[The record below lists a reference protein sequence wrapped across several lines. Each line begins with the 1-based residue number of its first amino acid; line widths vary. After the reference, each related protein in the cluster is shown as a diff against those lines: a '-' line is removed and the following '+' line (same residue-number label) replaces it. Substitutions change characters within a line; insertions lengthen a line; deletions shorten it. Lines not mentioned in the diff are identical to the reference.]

1 MNIEISDIQF
11 TTQIEYEYAGGKYR
25 TIEAITVT
33 LLLGD
38 HPVFTRIKPV
48 EDIYFGLDEEDEDRA
63 KDEALA
69 MFARRLSA
77 LIEGV
82 GDDA

>member
-1 MNIEISDIQF
+1 MNIEIPDIQF
-11 TTQIEYEYAGGKYR
+11 TTHIEYEYTSGKNR
-25 TIEAITVT
+25 TITAITVT

-38 HPVFTRIKPV
+38 HPVFTRTKPV

-69 MFARRLSA
+69 MFARRLST

-82 GDDA
+82 ESDA